1 MAKQLIK
8 QIDCPQCKEKADFQ
22 VWDSINVSLNS
33 ALKEKIKNGTFFDWQ
48 CPHCG
53 KTTRIMYPFLYI
65 DMLHYFMI
73 WFGNPEQCDP
83 KLYQS
88 MDLEGYQFRNARTFN
103 ELLEKAAILENGL
116 DDHAIEI
123 QKLSIVQ
130 AIYRQTEGGKTGPLP
145 DLLLFRQMMQED
157 NMLFSVF
164 YRDAPAQ
171 VIRAGMSTYE
181 QIKKD
186 IANTPPLAKGI
197 EDGKDKFQTIDF
209 QWAKGAVNVLSAQKK
224 AAEG

>member
-1 MAKQLIK
+1 
-8 QIDCPQCKEKADFQ
+8 
-22 VWDSINVSLNS
+22 
-33 ALKEKIKNGTFFDWQ
+33 
-48 CPHCG
+48 
-53 KTTRIMYPFLYI
+53 MYPFLYI

-164 YRDAPAQ
+164 YRNAPAQ

>member
-22 VWDSINVSLNS
+22 VWDSVNVSLNS

-83 KLYQS
+83 ELYQS

-164 YRDAPAQ
+164 
-171 VIRAGMSTYE
+171 
-181 QIKKD
+181 KKD

-197 EDGKDKFQTIDF
+197 EDGKGKFQTIDF